1 MVALVIQNLHAIS
14 GGTRT
19 LLLVLLMLAVML
31 ILAGAVIAVF
41 TLAYA
46 RKQHASLTDEKPSGE
61 QR

>member
-19 LLLVLLMLAVML
+19 LLLVLLVLAVVL
-31 ILAGAVIAVF
+31 ILAGAVIAIF
-41 TLAYA
+41 TLAHA
-46 RKQHASLTDEKPSGE
+46 HKQRASLTDEKLSGE